1 MKHKRFNKN
10 RFATCIVCL
19 AVSFM
24 TLITQET
31 VAYYAT
37 SEIASNVITSGD
49 IALKIV
55 EKSGESEFPAEG
67 VEVKTGDIVSK
78 KVSVKNTGG
87 HPFWLRIKLT
97 NGISNEALSADVFEI
112 EFNNEDWIAG
122 SDGYY
127 YYKEIV
133 QPGTETAKLFSQV
146 KIAGSLDNAYNGEKA
161 FLTVTAYGVQS
172 EFNGT
177 GSPLDVAGWPDA

>member
-1 MKHKRFNKN
+1 MKRKRINKN
-10 RFATCIVCL
+10 RFAVCIVCI

-24 TLITQET
+24 TLITQDT
-31 VAYYAT
+31 LAYYSV
-37 SEIASNVITSGD
+37 SEISNNVITSGD

-87 HPFWLRIKLT
+87 HPFWLRIKLS

-127 YYKEIV
+127 YYKEKV
-133 QPGTETAKLFSQV
+133 EPGEETAKLFSQV
-146 KIAGSLDNAYNGEKA
+146 KIAGSLDNAYNGESA
-161 FLTVTAYGVQS
+161 YLTVTAYGVQS
-172 EFNGT
+172 EYNDAD
-177 GSPLDVAGWPDA
+177 SPLNVAGWPDA